1 MSILKTITVD
11 GFYTPESAKNISA
24 ALFNASYDNYEF
36 GKQITNF
43 NMMNDEIGDL
53 FSKVLK
59 INVAVDQSSG
69 FFRIPKLFIH
79 FESFESLDDWL
90 FIVALESS
98 TFNIYEH
105 NSGACSALDGY
116 EFNYRN
122 LFDWNL
128 KANYILNPGQG
139 IFFRPWL
146 FHSFDKGLIQMFK
159 VKEI

>member
-24 ALFNASYDNYEF
+24 ALFNARYDDYEF
-36 GKQITNF
+36 GKQITDF
-43 NMMNDEIGDL
+43 NMINNEVDEL
-53 FSKVLK
+53 FSAVLK
-59 INVAVDQSSG
+59 LNVTVDQTSG

-79 FESFESLDDWL
+79 FEPFDSLNDWL

-98 TFNIYEH
+98 TFNVYEH
-105 NSGACSALDGY
+105 VSGRCSALEGY

-128 KANYILNPGQG
+128 KVNYILDPGQG
-139 IFFRPWL
+139 VFFRPWL
-146 FHSFDKGLIQMFK
+146 FHSFDKGLVQMFK